1 MLQPSSRFLSSAF
14 LRSSRIS
21 YLVEIEGCVFLINIH
36 LLEILEHDG
45 SIHHV
50 REKPY
55 MELDTLL
62 GHEMGDP
69 HKGRDF
75 LTHSLLEAMGSKS
88 NLCSVVIL
96 EIVEMPV
103 ETIIMLG

>member
-1 MLQPSSRFLSSAF
+1 
-14 LRSSRIS
+14 
-21 YLVEIEGCVFLINIH
+21 
-36 LLEILEHDG
+36 
-45 SIHHV
+45 
-50 REKPY
+50 